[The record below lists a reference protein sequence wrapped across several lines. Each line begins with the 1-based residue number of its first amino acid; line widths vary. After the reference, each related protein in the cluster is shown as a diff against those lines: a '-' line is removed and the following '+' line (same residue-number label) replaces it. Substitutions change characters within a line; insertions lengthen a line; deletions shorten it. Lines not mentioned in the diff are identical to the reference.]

1 MNSLQT
7 RQLSSAISR
16 RPNCLTRQH
25 GLTLIEL
32 MISMVIGLVLVGGV
46 LSIFVTTNQTA
57 KLNDNLMRVQEDA
70 RGAFEVMAR
79 DIREAGQNPCGS
91 RKVANVL
98 RDAGGA
104 IPVWTDWNL
113 GTLRGYDNTEDEAAI
128 KAIGTTDTARVTGTD
143 AVLVI
148 KTGQDENTVASHD
161 ATVDKRFVLTASSNY
176 KVNDIAFVCDAL
188 SSAIFQINTVSGGS
202 GLTGNK
208 IDHGADSTTNMN
220 CDDFLSYS
228 TPVTTCPTALKVF
241 DNTQPATPEVKL
253 APLMSSFWYVGYVG
267 NDQSKRSLYRS
278 SITRSG
284 TGGTTIIMAT
294 DEIIPDVQDLQITY
308 LTRDGTT
315 GALASNWV
323 DATAVTDWVDDNTT
337 AQVVAVKLNL
347 TLQTTDKVSATQ
359 TPIQR
364 HLIHVV
370 ALRNRDD
377 FVSP

>member
-7 RQLSSAISR
+7 RHLSSAISR
-16 RPNCLTRQH
+16 RANCLMRQQ

-46 LSIFVTTNQTA
+46 LSIFVSTNQTA

-128 KAIGTTDTARVTGTD
+128 KAIGTADTARVSGTD

-161 ATVDKRFVLTASSNY
+161 ATVDKRFVLTANSDY
-176 KVNDIAFVCDAL
+176 KENDLAFVCDAL
-188 SSAIFQINTVSGGS
+188 SSAIFQIFAVSSSGGV
-202 GLTGNK
+202 TGKN
-208 IDHGADSTTNMN
+208 IDHQADVTNMN
-220 CDDFLSYS
+220 CGDFLSYS
-228 TPVTTCPTALKVF
+228 TPVTTCPTTVKQF

-284 TGGTTIIMAT
+284 TGGKTIIMAT
-294 DEIIPDVQDLQITY
+294 NEIIPDVQDLQITY

-323 DATAVTDWVDDNTT
+323 DATAVTDWADDNTT
-337 AQVVAVKLNL
+337 AQVVAVKLDL
-347 TLQTTDKVSATQ
+347 TLQTTDKVSVTQ

-370 ALRNRDD
+370 ALRNRDV

>member
-1 MNSLQT
+1 MNSLQI
-7 RQLSSAISR
+7 RQLPSGIKQRAN
-16 RPNCLTRQH
+16 PMTHQH
-25 GLTLIEL
+25 GLSLIEL

-46 LSIFVTTNQTA
+46 LSIFVSTNQTA
-57 KLNDNLMRVQEDA
+57 KLNDNLMRVQENA

-98 RDAGGA
+98 RSGGS

-113 GTLRGYDNTEDEAAI
+113 GTLRGYDNTEDETAI
-128 KAIGTTDTARVTGTD
+128 KAIGTTNTARVTGTD

-148 KTGQDENTVASHD
+148 RTGQDENTVASHD
-161 ATVDKRFVLTASSNY
+161 TVDKRFVLTAKSNY
-176 KVNDIAFVCDAL
+176 KENDIAFVCDAL
-188 SSAIFQINTVSGGS
+188 GSAIFQIYAVSSSGGVI
-202 GLTGNK
+202 GKN
-208 IDHGADSTTNMN
+208 IDHQADVTNMN
-220 CDDFLSYS
+220 CGNFLSYS
-228 TPVTTCPTALKVF
+228 TPVTTCPTTLKTF
-241 DNTQPATPEVKL
+241 DNTQPATPEVKI
-253 APLMSSFWYVGYVG
+253 APLITSFWYVGYVG
-267 NDQSKRSLYRS
+267 STQSKRSLYRS

-315 GALASNWV
+315 GALATNWV
-323 DATAVTDWVDDNTT
+323 DATAVTDWVDDNT
-337 AQVVAVKLNL
+337 AMQVVAVKLDL

-359 TPIQR
+359 NPIQR

-370 ALRNRDD
+370 ALRNRDV
-377 FVSP
+377 FVTP